1 MKEHR
6 IYLDPADLVLSQQEN
21 PCTIQELY
29 NFQQE
34 AQPRQ
39 SYNMATFP
47 KYPDLHGKVAL
58 IMGAGQTHVPGSEAW
73 GNGAAIAR
81 CLALNG
87 VRVFGCDVNLQAA
100 ERTASRI
107 QAEGGKCDIAQ
118 ADVASEKDVR
128 RVVDTVMAKHG
139 RIDILINNVG
149 ATVAGDP
156 ASMSPDV
163 WDKQIDLNLKTVYL
177 ACHVVL
183 PIMEK
188 QGSGCVVNN
197 ASIAGL
203 RYIGKP
209 QVAYSA
215 AKAAV
220 IQFTKVTAV
229 MYAPKGVRLNSV
241 VPGFIHTP
249 LVDNFKFSGQQEV
262 YDKITRQPVPIGRMG
277 DAFDIANST
286 VFLASDAAKYITG
299 QILVVDGGFTS
310 SAASL

>member
-1 MKEHR
+1 M
-6 IYLDPADLVLSQQEN
+6 SN
-21 PCTIQELY
+21 
-29 NFQQE
+29 
-34 AQPRQ
+34 
-39 SYNMATFP
+39 FP
-47 KYPDLHGKVAL
+47 KYPDLDGKVAL
-58 IMGAGQTHVPGSEAW
+58 IMGVGQTHVPGSEAW
-73 GNGAAIAR
+73 GNGAAIAQS
-81 CLALNG
+81 LAQNG
-87 VRVFGCDVNLQAA
+87 VQVFGCDVNLQAA

-107 QAEGGKCDIAQ
+107 HAEGGKCDIAQ
-118 ADVASEKDVR
+118 ADVTSEKDVR
-128 RVVDTVMAKHG
+128 RVADAVISKYG

-156 ASMSPDV
+156 ASMSADV
-163 WDKQIDLNLKTVYL
+163 WDKQIDLNLRSVYL

-229 MYAPKGVRLNSV
+229 MYAPKGVRLNTV

-249 LVDNFKFSGQQEV
+249 LVDNFKFNGQQEV
-262 YDKITRQPVPIGRMG
+262 YDKITQQPVPLGRMG
-277 DAFDIANST
+277 DAFDVASST

>member
-1 MKEHR
+1 
-6 IYLDPADLVLSQQEN
+6 
-21 PCTIQELY
+21 
-29 NFQQE
+29 
-34 AQPRQ
+34 
-39 SYNMATFP
+39 MATFP
-47 KYPDLHGKVAL
+47 RYPDLQGKVAL

-87 VRVFGCDVNLQAA
+87 VQIFACDVNLQAA
-100 ERTASRI
+100 EHTASRI
-107 QAEGGKCDIAQ
+107 QTDGGKCDVVQ
-118 ADVASEKDVR
+118 ADVTSETDVR
-128 RVVDTVMAKHG
+128 RVVDVVMSKHG

-156 ASMSPDV
+156 ASMAAEV
-163 WDKQIDLNLKTVYL
+163 WDKQIDLNLKSVYL
-177 ACHVVL
+177 ACHTVL

-188 QGSGCVVNN
+188 QGAGCVVNN

-229 MYAPKGVRLNSV
+229 MYAPKGIRLNSV

-249 LVDNFKFSGQQEV
+249 LVDNFKFNGQQEV
-262 YDKITRQPVPIGRMG
+262 YEKITRQPIPLGRMG
-277 DAFDIANST
+277 DAFDVANST
-286 VFLASDAAKYITG
+286 VFLTSDAAKYITG
-299 QILVVDGGFTS
+299 QILVVDGGYTS

>member
-1 MKEHR
+1 M
-6 IYLDPADLVLSQQEN
+6 SN
-21 PCTIQELY
+21 
-29 NFQQE
+29 
-34 AQPRQ
+34 
-39 SYNMATFP
+39 FP
-47 KYPDLHGKVAL
+47 KYPDLDGKVAL
-58 IMGAGQTHVPGSEAW
+58 IMGVGQTDVPGSEAW
-73 GNGAAIAR
+73 GNGAAIAQS
-81 CLALNG
+81 LARNG
-87 VRVFGCDVNLQAA
+87 VQVFGCDVNLQAA
-100 ERTASRI
+100 EHTASRI
-107 QAEGGKCDIAQ
+107 HAEGGKCDLAQ
-118 ADVASEKDVR
+118 ADVTSEKDVR
-128 RVVDTVMAKHG
+128 RVVDAVMSKYG

-156 ASMSPDV
+156 ASMSVDV
-163 WDKQIDLNLKTVYL
+163 WDKQIDLNLKSVYL

-183 PIMEK
+183 PIMER

-229 MYAPKGVRLNSV
+229 MYAPKGVRLNTV

-249 LVDNFKFSGQQEV
+249 LVDSFKFNGQQEV
-262 YDKITRQPVPIGRMG
+262 YDKITRQPVPLGRMG
-277 DAFDIANST
+277 DAFDVANST